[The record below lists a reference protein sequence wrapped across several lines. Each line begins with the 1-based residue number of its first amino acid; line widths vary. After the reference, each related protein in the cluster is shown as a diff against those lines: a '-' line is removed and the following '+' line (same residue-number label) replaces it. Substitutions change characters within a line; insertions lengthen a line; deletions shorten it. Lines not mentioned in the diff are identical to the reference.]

1 MNPLDLVIRNGTVV
15 TATDRVLCDV
25 GIRGER
31 VVALGSELGR
41 ASREIDATG
50 KLVLP
55 GGVDAHVHIDQR
67 SSMGIVS
74 ADDFFTGGR
83 SAACGGTTTFIPF
96 AAQHRGQSLLEV
108 VRDYHRRA
116 EPRAFIDY
124 AFHLIVSDPTPPVLE
139 EELPSLIRR
148 GYTSFKIYTTYEALR
163 LNDRQAI
170 EVLALARREGAL
182 TMVHAEHHDL
192 VGWLTEG
199 LLSEGK
205 TAPRYHAEA
214 RPPLVERE
222 AVHRVIALAEA
233 VGAPILIVHV
243 SSRDA
248 VEQIRWAQGRG
259 LPVYAE
265 TCPQYLLL
273 TAGALELAGFEGAKF
288 LCSPPP
294 RTVSDQQVLW
304 EALRAGVF
312 QVVSSDHSP
321 YRFDDPQGKKLHGDG
336 APFHKIPNGLPGV
349 EVRLPLLFSEGV
361 GKGRLDLNRFV
372 SLTATEP
379 ARLYGL
385 YPRKGT
391 IAPGSDADIAIW
403 DPSLE
408 VTITAERLHDNMD
421 YTPFEGMS
429 VRGWPVVTLSR
440 GETVWEDGEVAG
452 EPGRGRFLDRQ
463 PRRPT

>member
-1 MNPLDLVIRNGTVV
+1 
-15 TATDRVLCDV
+15 
-25 GIRGER
+25 
-31 VVALGSELGR
+31 
-41 ASREIDATG
+41 
-50 KLVLP
+50 
-55 GGVDAHVHIDQR
+55 
-67 SSMGIVS
+67 
-74 ADDFFTGGR
+74 
-83 SAACGGTTTFIPF
+83 
-96 AAQHRGQSLLEV
+96 
-108 VRDYHRRA
+108 
-116 EPRAFIDY
+116 
-124 AFHLIVSDPTPPVLE
+124 
-139 EELPSLIRR
+139 
-148 GYTSFKIYTTYEALR
+148 
-163 LNDRQAI
+163 
-170 EVLALARREGAL
+170 
-182 TMVHAEHHDL
+182 
-192 VGWLTEG
+192 
-199 LLSEGK
+199 
-205 TAPRYHAEA
+205 
-214 RPPLVERE
+214 
-222 AVHRVIALAEA
+222 
-233 VGAPILIVHV
+233 
-243 SSRDA
+243 
-248 VEQIRWAQGRG
+248 
-259 LPVYAE
+259 
-265 TCPQYLLL
+265 
-273 TAGALELAGFEGAKF
+273 
-288 LCSPPP
+288 
-294 RTVSDQQVLW
+294 
-304 EALRAGVF
+304 VF